1 MVRANGSRSMSHTIL
16 IPSFISPVTPP
27 TGEAEAV
34 LCPRLI
40 VSAIN
45 PRFTAVYLRMSVFVH
60 YTQRNLSHWLH
71 ALVAPASFVPRK
83 VKLSKGATHERGNF
97 IQERGFFSQG
107 ADDD

>member
-1 MVRANGSRSMSHTIL
+1 MSHATPFI
-16 IPSFISPVTPP
+16 SFISPVIPP
-27 TGEAEAV
+27 AGEAEAV

-45 PRFTAVYLRMSVFVH
+45 SRPLAVYLRMSVFIQ

-71 ALVAPASFVPRK
+71 ALVAPFTSQVVADLKRN
-83 VKLSKGATHERGNF
+83 KGATHERGNF

>member
-1 MVRANGSRSMSHTIL
+1 MSPATPL
-16 IPSFISPVTPP
+16 ISFISPVTPP

-34 LCPRLI
+34 FLFPLI

-45 PRFTAVYLRMSVFVH
+45 SRPLAVYLRMPVFVQ
-60 YTQRNLSHWLH
+60 YAQRNLSHWLH
-71 ALVAPASFVPRK
+71 ALVAPVSSQVVTDLKRN
-83 VKLSKGATHERGNF
+83 KGATHERGNF

>member
-1 MVRANGSRSMSHTIL
+1 MSHATL

-27 TGEAEAV
+27 AGDKAEAV
-34 LCPRLI
+34 FLPRLI

>member
-1 MVRANGSRSMSHTIL
+1 MSSATPL
-16 IPSFISPVTPP
+16 ISFISPVTPP

-34 LCPRLI
+34 LLPRFI

-45 PRFTAVYLRMSVFVH
+45 SRPLAVYLRMSAFVQ
-60 YTQRNLSHWLH
+60 YAQRNLFHWLH
-71 ALVAPASFVPRK
+71 ALVAPVSSQVVADLKRN
-83 VKLSKGATHERGNF
+83 KGATHERGNF

>member
-1 MVRANGSRSMSHTIL
+1 MSHATPSI
-16 IPSFISPVTPP
+16 SFISPVTFHA
-27 TGEAEAV
+27 GEAETA

-45 PRFTAVYLRMSVFVH
+45 SRPLAVYLRMSVFIQ
-60 YTQRNLSHWLH
+60 YAQRNLSHWLH
-71 ALVAPASFVPRK
+71 ALVAPVSFVRRK

>member
-1 MVRANGSRSMSHTIL
+1 MSHATL

-34 LCPRLI
+34 FLPRLI

-45 PRFTAVYLRMSVFVH
+45 PRPLTVYLRMSIFIQ
-60 YTQRNLSHWLH
+60 YAQRNLSHWLH
-71 ALVAPASFVPRK
+71 ALVAPASFVHRK
-83 VKLSKGATHERGNF
+83 VKRNKGATHERGNF

>member
-1 MVRANGSRSMSHTIL
+1 MSHATQFI
-16 IPSFISPVTPP
+16 SFISPVIP
-27 TGEAEAV
+27 TAGVAEAA

-45 PRFTAVYLRMSVFVH
+45 SRPLAVYLRMSVFVQ
-60 YTQRNLSHWLH
+60 YAQRNLSHWLD
-71 ALVAPASFVPRK
+71 ALVAPVSFVPRK

>member
-1 MVRANGSRSMSHTIL
+1 MSHAIL

-27 TGEAEAV
+27 AGDKAEAV
-34 LCPRLI
+34 FLPRLI

-45 PRFTAVYLRMSVFVH
+45 PRPLTVYLRMSVFIQ
-60 YTQRNLSHWLH
+60 YAQRNLSHWLH
-71 ALVAPASFVPRK
+71 ALVAPVSSQVVADLKRN
-83 VKLSKGATHERGNF
+83 KGATHERGNF

>member
-1 MVRANGSRSMSHTIL
+1 MSR
-16 IPSFISPVTPP
+16 PFSFISPVTPP
-27 TGEAEAV
+27 AGEAETF

-45 PRFTAVYLRMSVFVH
+45 SRPLAVYLCMSVFIQ
-60 YTQRNLSHWLH
+60 YAQRNLSHWLH
-71 ALVAPASFVPRK
+71 ALVAPFTSQVVADLKR
-83 VKLSKGATHERGNF
+83 SKGATHERGNF